1 MIMGEHAV
9 LQKGRAISCAIDKR
23 ITVRAKLRTDDE
35 VHINS
40 NLGTYSATLQ
50 NLQPDPRFRF
60 VLACISQGVELTIES
75 DCSHT
80 VGFGSSAAVT
90 VATVGALYG
99 RDDLFAKSVAII
111 RKVQGEASGADVAA
125 SVHGGVVLYKM
136 NPCEITKLSQDLPI
150 TTRYSGSK
158 MPTKEV
164 IALVRARQKE
174 HPKHFAAI
182 FSQMDALIDEAAIA
196 IQNKD
201 YRTLGTLFTIHHG
214 LQEALG
220 TCNLSLATIV
230 HTLRETPGIF
240 GAKISGSGLGDSA
253 IGIGLYDMPV
263 AAEGAIF
270 S

>member
-1 MIMGEHAV
+1 MGEHAV

-23 ITVRAKLRTDDE
+23 ITVRAKRREDHE
-35 VHINS
+35 IHIES
-40 NLGTYSATLQ
+40 NLGSYHSDLRSISEDA
-50 NLQPDPRFRF
+50 RFRF
-60 VLACISQGVELTIES
+60 VLPCISYGVNITIES

-90 VATVGALYG
+90 VATLGALYG
-99 RDDLFAKSVAII
+99 KDDLFTKSLAII
-111 RKVQGEASGADVAA
+111 RQVQGEASGADVAA
-125 SVHGGVVLYKM
+125 SVYGGVVLYKM
-136 NPCEITKLSQDLPI
+136 NPCEITKLSDNLPI

-158 MPTKEV
+158 MATKEV

-174 HPKHFAAI
+174 YPKLYDAL
-182 FSQMDALIDEAAIA
+182 FSQIDALIDEALPA
-196 IQNKD
+196 IQNQD
-201 YRTLGTLFTIHHG
+201 YKTLGTLFTIHHG

-253 IGIGLYDMPV
+253 IGLGISEIPI
-263 AAEGAIF
+263 AKEGALF